1 MQSFSLANSL
11 IKKLYSSEEDGGP
24 NIPTESRQRVN
35 SSTTRTTINDSNMSS
50 SRDKEDRLLIV
61 ENVEDNAVAD
71 DKVDGND
78 FKDNDDEKIDA

>member
-35 SSTTRTTINDSNMSS
+35 SSTSRTTINDDDMS
-50 SRDKEDRLLIV
+50 SRDKEDRMLIV
-61 ENVEDNAVAD
+61 ENVEDDAVAD

-78 FKDNDDEKIDA
+78 YNDNDDEKTDA

>member
-24 NIPTESRQRVN
+24 NIATESRQRVN
-35 SSTTRTTINDSNMSS
+35 SSTSRTTINDDDMS
-50 SRDKEDRLLIV
+50 SRDKEDRMLIV
-61 ENVEDNAVAD
+61 ENVEDDAVAD

-78 FKDNDDEKIDA
+78 YNDNDDEKTDA